1 MLHRRFAL
9 SLIAL
14 VGLLLPG
21 FGMRAEADLG
31 LESSRPLSDPHQAKI
46 DERTVGTWRAV
57 LQGKTYF
64 LHVGTGNVVGQSNWM
79 ELVLVNPGDKPT
91 FYLHHKIGFPCTVGD
106 KSFFN
111 IANLSVLISQ
121 LRGSETK
128 DLMSSVGRWDIF
140 KYDVTEDHLDVWAPD
155 QNVVRE
161 AIKAG
166 KIKGTEASTDDTTEN
181 LIQFLESTPKLFVK
195 KVRYTRVKEGAVD
208 Q

>member
-14 VGLLLPG
+14 ATLLLPG

-31 LESSRPLSDPHQAKI
+31 LESKCPLTDPHQAKI

-57 LQGKTYF
+57 IQEKTYF

-91 FYLHHKIGFPCTVGD
+91 FYLHHKIGFPSTVGD

-140 KYDVTEDHLDVWAPD
+140 KYDVTEDYLDVWAPD

-166 KIKGTEASTDDTTEN
+166 KIKGTEASTDDTIEN
-181 LIQFLESTPKLFVK
+181 LLQFLEATPELFAK
-195 KVRYTRVKEGAVD
+195 KVRYTRVK
-208 Q
+208 